1 MDTNLAA
8 DEEPDVWNQVV
19 PALTPVPEKAPPHHR
34 ARARPG
40 PGPVA
45 PRPIVIDEEGIV
57 RVAASSSP
65 QAVAS
70 SIRAIIFDTNTMPVV
85 RAIGAGAVCQAVKAI
100 AIARGHVAVRGLD
113 LATTVGFDTVPG
125 DLGQDISAQVFRLFT
140 R

>member
-1 MDTNLAA
+1 MDTNLAV
-8 DEEPDVWNQVV
+8 DDDNDPDIWNQVA
-19 PALTPVPEKAPPHHR
+19 PAKSPPHHR
-34 ARARPG
+34 PRSRPG
-40 PGPVA
+40 PVEPQRSVEDSTN
-45 PRPIVIDEEGIV
+45 IM

-70 SIRAIIFDTNTMPVV
+70 SIRALIFDMNEMPVI
-85 RAIGAGAVCQAVKAI
+85 RAIGAGAVCQACKAI

-113 LATTVGFDTVPG
+113 LGTTIGFDTVPG